1 MLKYFEW
8 WHRSDVIHWS
18 LIDILIMKLLLFFT
32 WIRKI
37 TNWNSLC
44 DILQLVCGWRSITI
58 TVLHLLH
65 FTGKLWNSI
74 WTFFCHSVFF
84 SFLFPYSHKTRPFR
98 IVCVREFL
106 FSLQSLHNNTISLFA
121 YENVRTHWF
130 ALKGSH
136 KQNHRPDSKKKEYS
150 IRLMFYKIV
159 SLANSILGF
168 GSADFF
174 SLCSFFLASLC

>member
-1 MLKYFEW
+1 MDEDLLPLLCCIYC
-8 WHRSDVIHWS
+8 
-18 LIDILIMKLLLFFT
+18 ILLENLEKA
-32 WIRKI
+32 
-37 TNWNSLC
+37 SEY
-44 DILQLVCGWRSITI
+44 
-58 TVLHLLH
+58 
-65 FTGKLWNSI
+65 
-74 WTFFCHSVFF
+74 FFCHSVFF
-84 SFLFPYSHKTRPFR
+84 SFLFPFSHKTRPFR

-106 FSLQSLHNNTISLFA
+106 FSLQSFHNNTISLFA

-136 KQNHRPDSKKKEYS
+136 KQNHRPDSKKEYS

-174 SLCSFFLASLC
+174 PSALSFLLLCANHTRVSLCKQINSCLRAVNTKIVTL